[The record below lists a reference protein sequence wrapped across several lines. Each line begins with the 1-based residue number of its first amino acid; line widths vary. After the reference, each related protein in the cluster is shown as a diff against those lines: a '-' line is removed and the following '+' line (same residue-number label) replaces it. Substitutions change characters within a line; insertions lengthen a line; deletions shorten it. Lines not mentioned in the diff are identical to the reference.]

1 VSIKNNIAAVQE
13 KIAQAC
19 AKSGRSLADI
29 KIIAVTKNVDIPT
42 ADSLIDLGFK
52 EIGENR
58 VQDGLL
64 KYSALSSKATW
75 HFIGNLQTRKVKEII
90 GKFSYIHSLDRL
102 SLASE
107 LNKRAKLL
115 DTVVKCF
122 VQVNVSGE
130 DTKSGVEPENL
141 LAFISELSSFSAI
154 EIVGLMT
161 MAPFEVD
168 SELTRPV
175 FKRLRELLALV
186 NQAQILPYR
195 ISELSMGMSNDYEI
209 AIEEGATYIRL
220 GTALTKEAM

>member
-90 GKFSYIHSLDRL
+90 GKFPYIHSLDRL

>member
-1 VSIKNNIAAVQE
+1 MSIKNNIAAVQE

-90 GKFSYIHSLDRL
+90 GKFPYIHSLDRL

>member
-1 VSIKNNIAAVQE
+1 MSIKNNIAAVQE